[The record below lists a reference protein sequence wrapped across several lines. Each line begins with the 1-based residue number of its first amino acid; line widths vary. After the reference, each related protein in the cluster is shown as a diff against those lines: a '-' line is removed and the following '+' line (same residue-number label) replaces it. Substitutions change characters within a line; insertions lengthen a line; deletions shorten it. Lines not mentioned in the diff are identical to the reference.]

1 MGKKENFNIYMPEIK
16 SMGEK
21 LPLTFK
27 LLVRI
32 ETPLK
37 LNLRLKDGSSLIS
50 EGKELVEEV
59 HFVAFESVIEEFELS
74 FGTVFKLMKEL
85 VTRKRGL

>member
-1 MGKKENFNIYMPEIK
+1 MPEIK

-50 EGKELVEEV
+50 EGKELDEEV